1 MDLSSRDVSLFPS
14 VGKLMEK
21 AAKFIIK
28 LGLCAR
34 YHSKCFSYIK
44 PFNPVKENSELD
56 SKVAKAD
63 LLRTIT
69 TGERDFWVEPGS
81 IRNTTRTSG
90 DS

>member
-1 MDLSSRDVSLFPS
+1 
-14 VGKLMEK
+14 MEK

-63 LLRTIT
+63 LLRSIT
-69 TGERDFWVEPGS
+69 TGGKRLLGGTGFNSEYNKDKWGFIAQEKVEGWGME
-81 IRNTTRTSG
+81 NH
-90 DS
+90 